1 MSADIPKSK
10 KEQQAPKVELYADT
24 TDPFINLIYKKLRN
38 KNKKLMKIKETEVKA
53 KSGEIKITPEQQQM
67 IASKAGLV
75 AEMEELQGNINMYQ
89 EAFPENPV
97 FTGGAKKKAGKQV
110 KAVSKEEVQE
120 IPAH

>member
-10 KEQQAPKVELYADT
+10 KDSQAPKVELYADT

-38 KNKKLMKIKETEVKA
+38 KNKKLMKIKETETKA

-67 IASKAGLV
+67 VSSKAGLI
-75 AEMEELQGNINMYQ
+75 AEMDELQANINMYQ

-97 FTGGAKKKAGKQV
+97 FQGGAKKKAGKQA
-110 KAVSKEEVQE
+110 KAV
-120 IPAH
+120 A